1 MTSAVQRGEP
11 ALAQG
16 VLSPF
21 STTETD
27 AVRYVAITAGGLSLL
42 GSIFIA
48 YCFLS
53 FRKQLA
59 KVYLARLVFF
69 MAVANALGSTC
80 WVMGVVSIM
89 ISFEDGNKVSSS
101 LLPAASSFPPPG
113 TQVCSVA
120 GPLLFYSYISTIFW
134 IMAIA
139 TENAW

>member
-69 MAVANALGSTC
+69 MAV
-80 WVMGVVSIM
+80 MGVVSIM